1 MSIRV
6 KCPECQRVLEAKD
19 RYAGKRAECPDC
31 GKPLT
36 IPNPGDESPKPA
48 EDDASQKPQW
58 RQAGPVMDIEEYL
71 DPPGTAKP
79 VAEPPPPVKPVVQRM
94 LEAMLDPRAI
104 QWLLTIGGGLA
115 VLGLIIWLVS
125 IGIFANSLAVAL
137 VMGVASL
144 ALG

>member
-36 IPNPGDESPKPA
+36 IPNPSEESPTTA
-48 EDDASQKPQW
+48 EGEAFKGLQW
-58 RQAGPVMDIEEYL
+58 HKTGPVMDIEEYL

-79 VAEPPPPVKPVVQRM
+79 VAEPPSPTKPVVQRM
-94 LEAMLDPRAI
+94 LEALLDPRAI

-115 VLGLIIWLVS
+115 VLGLIIWLGS

-137 VMGVASL
+137 VMGAASL
-144 ALG
+144 AC